1 MTREP
6 VLKAEEVAKYF
17 EVKAYGRK
25 KVVKAVD
32 GVSLE
37 VREGETLGL
46 VGESG
51 SGKSTL
57 GRVILRVYRPTRGK
71 VFFKGRDITD
81 LPESRLRPLRREM
94 QMVPQDPYASFN
106 PLIPVGEALTEPLV
120 IHGVA
125 TREEAREAILK
136 MFERVGLTPP
146 EEYFNRRPH
155 QFSGGQLQRIAI
167 ARAMLLQPKLVVAD
181 EPTSSLDVSI
191 RASILQLLKEFQ
203 ERLKQAVIFITHDL
217 ALAKLVS
224 DRIAVMYLGKVV
236 EEGPTNEIFS
246 NPQHPYT
253 LALLT
258 AIPTLDDYEPPKKVV
273 LRGEIPDPSK
283 VPPGCRLHPRCPFA
297 TDECGREEPPLIEVR
312 PGHKVACH
320 LIRKG

>member
-1 MTREP
+1 MAGEP
-6 VLKAEEVAKYF
+6 VLKAEDVAKYF

-32 GVSLE
+32 GVSIE
-37 VREGETLGL
+37 VKEGETLGL

-57 GRVILRVYRPTRGK
+57 GRVVLRVYRPTRGK
-71 VFFKGRDITD
+71 VIFKGQDITD
-81 LPESRLRPLRREM
+81 LPESKLRPLRREM

-146 EEYFNRRPH
+146 EEYFNRRPY

-191 RASILQLLKEFQ
+191 RASILQLLKDFQ
-203 ERLKQAVIFITHDL
+203 ERYRQAVIFITHDL

-224 DRIAVMYLGKVV
+224 DRIAVMYLGKIV
-236 EEGPTNEIFS
+236 EEGPTEEIFRDTE
-246 NPQHPYT
+246 HPYT

-258 AIPTLDDYEPPKKVV
+258 AIPALDDYKPRKEVFLK
-273 LRGEIPDPSK
+273 GEIPDPSK
-283 VPPGCRLHPRCPFA
+283 VPSGCRLHPRCPFA
-297 TDECGREEPPLIEVR
+297 TDKCRKEEPPLIEVR
-312 PGHKVACH
+312 PGHRVACH
-320 LIRKG
+320 LAGKI

>member
-1 MTREP
+1 MAGEP

-32 GVSLE
+32 GVSVE
-37 VREGETLGL
+37 VGEGETLGL

-57 GRVILRVYRPTRGK
+57 GRVVLRVYRPTRGR
-71 VFFKGRDITD
+71 VIFKGRDITD
-81 LPESRLRPLRREM
+81 VPESKLRPLRREM

-125 TREEAREAILK
+125 TREEAREAILR

-191 RASILQLLKEFQ
+191 RASILQLLKDFQ
-203 ERLKQAVIFITHDL
+203 ERFKQAVIFITHDL

-224 DRIAVMYLGKVV
+224 DRIAVMYLGKIV
-236 EEGPTNEIFS
+236 EEGPTEEIFR
-246 NPQHPYT
+246 NTEHPYT

-258 AIPTLDDYEPPKKVV
+258 AIPTLDDYEPRKKV
-273 LRGEIPDPSK
+273 LLKGEIPDPSK
-283 VPPGCRLHPRCPFA
+283 VPKGCRLHPRCPYA
-297 TDECGREEPPLIEVR
+297 EERCRREEPSLVEVK

-320 LIRKG
+320 LAGKI

>member
-1 MTREP
+1 MVGEP
-6 VLKAEEVAKYF
+6 VLKAEDVAKHF
-17 EVKAYGRK
+17 EVRAYGRK

-32 GVSLE
+32 GVSIE

-57 GRVILRVYRPTRGK
+57 GRVVLRIYRPTRGK
-71 VFFKGRDITD
+71 VFFRGKDITD

-125 TREEAREAILK
+125 TREEAREAILR

-146 EEYFNRRPH
+146 EEYFSRRPH

-167 ARAMLLQPKLVVAD
+167 ARAMLLKPKLVVAD

-191 RASILQLLKEFQ
+191 RASILQLLKDFQ
-203 ERLKQAVIFITHDL
+203 ERYGQAVIFITHDL

-224 DRIAVMYLGKVV
+224 DRIAVMYLGKIV
-236 EEGPTNEIFS
+236 EEGPTEEIFR
-246 NPQHPYT
+246 NTEHPYT

-258 AIPTLDDYEPPKKVV
+258 AIPTLDNYTPRKEVFLK
-273 LRGEIPDPSK
+273 GEIPDPSR
-283 VPPGCRLHPRCPFA
+283 VPKGCRLHPRCPFA
-297 TDECGREEPPLIEVR
+297 NERCRREEPPLIEVR

-320 LIRKG
+320 LAGRI

>member
-1 MTREP
+1 MAGEP

-32 GVSLE
+32 GVSVE

-57 GRVILRVYRPTRGK
+57 GRVVLRVYRPTRGR
-71 VFFKGRDITD
+71 VIFKGRDITD
-81 LPESRLRPLRREM
+81 VPESKLRPLRREM

-125 TREEAREAILK
+125 TREEAREAILR

-191 RASILQLLKEFQ
+191 RASILQLLKDFQ
-203 ERLKQAVIFITHDL
+203 ERFKQAVIFITHDL

-224 DRIAVMYLGKVV
+224 DRIAVMYLGKIV
-236 EEGPTNEIFS
+236 EEGPTEEIFR
-246 NPQHPYT
+246 NTEHPYT

-258 AIPTLDDYEPPKKVV
+258 AIPTLDDYEPRKKV
-273 LRGEIPDPSK
+273 LLKGEIPDPSK
-283 VPPGCRLHPRCPFA
+283 VPKGCRLHPRCPYA
-297 TDECGREEPPLIEVR
+297 EERCRREEPSLVEVK

-320 LIRKG
+320 LAGKI